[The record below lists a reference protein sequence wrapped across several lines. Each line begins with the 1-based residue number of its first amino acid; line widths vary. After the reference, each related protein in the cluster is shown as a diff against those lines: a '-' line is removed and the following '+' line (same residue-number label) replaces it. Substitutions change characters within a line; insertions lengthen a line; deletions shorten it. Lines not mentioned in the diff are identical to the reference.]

1 VNPENLNPEVWW
13 YVARAGGI
21 VAWVLLAAAVVW
33 GVVLSTRLLG
43 RRTPPAW
50 LLGVHRYLGGLAVV
64 FTVVHLVG
72 LVADSYVDFG
82 WAEILVPYASSWR
95 PGAVAVGVVALYLL
109 VAVEVSSLLMRRL
122 PRRVW
127 RWIHLSGFALF
138 GVATWHGIAAG
149 TDVGNLVYAATSILV
164 VNLVLGL
171 TLVRILAGR
180 RAAARSVPAQRT
192 RDPRAA

>member
-1 VNPENLNPEVWW
+1 MNTENLNPEVWW

-50 LLGVHRYLGGLAVV
+50 LLGVHRHLGGLAVV
-64 FTVVHLVG
+64 FTAVHVIG
-72 LVADSYVDFG
+72 LVADSYVHFG

-127 RWIHLSGFALF
+127 RWIHLSSFVLF

-149 TDVGNLVYAATSILV
+149 TDVGNVVYALTSILV

-180 RAAARSVPAQRT
+180 RAAARSVPAQPA
-192 RDPRAA
+192 RDLQAA